1 MDLSHSLVALPILPQ
16 VSPTLLASLSFLSA
30 LIFSILVCSHLE
42 LCMDCAL
49 EQGLL
54 EWQLLLWVLMGI

>member
-1 MDLSHSLVALPILPQ
+1 MDLAHSLIALPRCPSS
-16 VSPTLLASLSFLSA
+16 VTHH
-30 LIFSILVCSHLE
+30 FSVTFITFSIGFILVCSHLE
-42 LCMDCAL
+42 LCMGCAL